1 MTYKSH
7 YKFNSTKFDI
17 DTYKFPIV
25 RTSDDKDLSTKVRA
39 LLKYDDDGKC
49 NNIFAVLSRV
59 ESLSDAYETIKNKS
73 GNMVPGSTEETLDGI
88 SREWFK
94 ETAHKLTSESFS
106 PAPSRRVYIP
116 KANGKMRPLGIGSP
130 RDKIIQQS
138 MRIALEMILE
148 PKFLN
153 SSHGFRPKRGC
164 HTALSQVRSW
174 SGVKWLIE
182 GDIKGFFD
190 AIDHQI
196 LAQLLQRHI
205 RDKRFMNLYWKF
217 VRAGYIEFEN
227 KSLMET
233 HVGVPQGGIISPLL
247 SNLVLHELDV
257 FVDQIKKQSDADH
270 SNIPPEVPNPKY
282 RSLTNAIYYLN
293 RKLAKGCASPQDLSR
308 RTAIIKERRR
318 TPPRSPHPDYCHY
331 EYVRYADDWLIGVWG
346 GKSSATQL
354 KDNIRIFLH
363 SLKLELSVEKTLI
376 TNTRSDRAKFL
387 GVYIKRAISNHSQSV
402 RKGRRHSD
410 GSLQMT
416 LSIPDIVQK
425 LMERKYLIVQNN
437 RWIPLSFNR
446 IIPLPIKEMI
456 LKYRTIL
463 RGFSNY
469 YSFTDNIQ
477 NLNKVFWILWESL
490 RKTICRK
497 LKYGKRDF
505 LAAFGKNI
513 AIKIRK
519 RDGETVI
526 LDFKKPLFERIPFAF
541 MDIEKLGD
549 PLAARNWKI
558 STISALG
565 QACSNCGNNHSVEM
579 HHLKHLRT
587 LNLKLSGFDQLMARI
602 NRKQVPLCK
611 KCHDQVHNGDHVG
624 MSLRYF
630 HHIRWEGEGK
640 WT

>member
-7 YKFNSTKFDI
+7 DKLISPNSVSDA
-17 DTYKFPIV
+17 YKFPIV
-25 RTSDDKDLSTKVRA
+25 RHTDDKDLSTKVRS
-39 LLKYDDDGKC
+39 LLKYDNDGKC
-49 NNIFAVLSRV
+49 NNIFAVLSRI

-88 SREWFK
+88 SREWFV
-94 ETAHKLTSESFS
+94 ETAHKLVSESYT
-106 PAPSRRVYIP
+106 PAPSRRVFIP

-130 RDKIIQQS
+130 RDKIVQQS

-148 PKFLN
+148 PKFLHT
-153 SSHGFRPKRGC
+153 SHGFRPKRGC

-174 SGVKWLIE
+174 TGVKWLIE

-190 AIDHQI
+190 AIDHHI

-205 RDKRFMNLYWKF
+205 RDQQFMNLYWKF
-217 VRAGYIEFEN
+217 VRAGYIEFES
-227 KSLMET
+227 KTLVET

-247 SNLVLHELDV
+247 SNLVLHELDIYV
-257 FVDQIKKQSDADH
+257 EQMKKQNDAIHSD
-270 SNIPPEVPNPKY
+270 IPSETSNPKY
-282 RSLTNAIYYLN
+282 RSLTNKLYYLN
-293 RKLAKGCASPQDLSR
+293 QKIAKGRAVPKDLAR
-308 RTAIIKERRR
+308 RAEIIKERRR
-318 TPPRSPHPDYCHY
+318 TAPLSPNPDYCRY

-346 GKSSATQL
+346 GKANAVQL
-354 KDNIRIFLH
+354 KENIRTFLL

-387 GVYIKRAISNHSQSV
+387 GVYIKRSISNHSQAII
-402 RKGRRHSD
+402 KGRRHSN

-416 LSIPDIVQK
+416 LSIPDIVKK
-425 LMERKYLIVQNN
+425 LTERKYLMVRDG
-437 RWIPLSFNR
+437 RWIPLAFGR
-446 IIPLPIKEMI
+446 IIPLPVKEMI

-477 NLNKVFWILWESL
+477 NLNKVYWILWESL

-497 LKYGKRDF
+497 LEIGKRDF
-505 LAAFGKNI
+505 LATFGKNI
-513 AIKIRK
+513 EIKIRK
-519 RDGETVI
+519 VKETVI
-526 LDFKKPLFERIPFAF
+526 LDFKKPLFERISFAF
-541 MDIEKLGD
+541 MDIRKLGD
-549 PLAARNWKI
+549 PLAARNWNI

-565 QACSNCGNNHSVEM
+565 QACSNCGNNHRVEM

-602 NRKQVPLCK
+602 NRKQVPLCN
-611 KCHDQVHNGDHVG
+611 KCHNQVHNGDHVG